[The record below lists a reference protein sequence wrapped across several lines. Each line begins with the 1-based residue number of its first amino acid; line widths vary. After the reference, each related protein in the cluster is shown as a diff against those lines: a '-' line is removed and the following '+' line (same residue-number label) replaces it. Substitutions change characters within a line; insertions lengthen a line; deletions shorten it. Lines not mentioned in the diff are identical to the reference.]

1 MALLAAVVVDHFHII
16 GVTVDEAKDDTQ
28 LAGHRNGG
36 EASPVSGE
44 AVDSIAAPA
53 EVLGG
58 RRGLDEGQDATD
70 LVGVL
75 GGQPPAVP
83 ASEAPGGATA
93 IGANDQDPMLANM
106 ASVPKMATTP
116 LLGGTGSGTTPVA
129 RRASQPQDI
138 ARKVERPPSSTKPAH

>member
-75 GGQPPAVP
+75 GGQPPAIP
-83 ASEAPGGATA
+83 ASQTPSDGRRRRRNGNGTPGWPCRA
-93 IGANDQDPMLANM
+93 DC
-106 ASVPKMATTP
+106 SV
-116 LLGGTGSGTTPVA
+116 G
-129 RRASQPQDI
+129 
-138 ARKVERPPSSTKPAH
+138 